1 MHWVFSCKIYLESF
15 GRYKGFLAQQC
26 CPMNTKTTFNNNM
39 KSFCEMLP
47 GVRQHR
53 QDCMEHFTV
62 QCCSRVLRQH
72 RKGFF
77 PVQDCLRLL
86 GKHCTRFLPVQCCPK
101 SIKTTMNKIFFL
113 CNVVCSLL
121 GNIVQSFYWC
131 NVVPRV
137 LRQHWTGFFLWILP
151 GSS

>member
-15 GRYKGFLAQQC
+15 GPYKGFLAQQC

-53 QDCMEHFTV
+53 QDCMEHFTYAMLF
-62 QCCSRVLRQH
+62 QN
-72 RKGFF
+72 
-77 PVQDCLRLL
+77 
-86 GKHCTRFLPVQCCPK
+86 
-101 SIKTTMNKIFFL
+101 IKTTSKRIFSCARLSEASWGTLHKIFTCAMFSQEYWETMNKIFFL

-137 LRQHWTGFFLWILP
+137 LRQHWTDFFLWILP

>member
-53 QDCMEHFTV
+53 QDCMEHFTYAMLFQNIKTTSKRIFSCARLSEASWGTLHKIFTCAMFSQEYWETIEQV
-62 QCCSRVLRQH
+62 FSYEYCLDPLRQH
-72 RKGFF
+72 FTKFLFF
-77 PVQDCLRLL
+77 
-86 GKHCTRFLPVQCCPK
+86 HYCPK
-101 SIKTTMNKIFFL
+101 SIKTTSNKIFT
-113 CNVVCSLL
+113 CAM
-121 GNIVQSFYWC
+121 
-131 NVVPRV
+131 
-137 LRQHWTGFFLWILP
+137 LP
-151 GSS
+151 QEY

>member
-15 GRYKGFLAQQC
+15 GRYKWFLAQQC

-53 QDCMEHFTV
+53 QDCMEHFTYAMLF
-62 QCCSRVLRQH
+62 QN
-72 RKGFF
+72 
-77 PVQDCLRLL
+77 
-86 GKHCTRFLPVQCCPK
+86 
-101 SIKTTMNKIFFL
+101 IKTTSKRIFSCARLSEASWGTLHKIFTCAMFSQEYWETMNKIFFL